1 MDHMQL
7 RELRELVAS
16 TADAAFAV
24 DSEGSVVAWNAAAE
38 VLFGIA
44 AKDALGKKCQS
55 LVRGSDECGPV
66 CSTDCLVHQAV
77 RERRRLQNFDLLVE
91 TSQGKRW
98 CNFSVMMASVINRE
112 LPFSIHV
119 IRQIDMRKRLEILM
133 RDFILSGTKIPAD
146 EAKDLITTTRTP
158 AQSID
163 LSRREKDILEL
174 LAKGRG
180 TRDIS
185 EQLHISRTT
194 VNNHVQ
200 HIFRKLSAHTR
211 LEAIRRA
218 ERAGLI

>member
-1 MDHMQL
+1 MDPMQL

-38 VLFGIA
+38 VLFGISA
-44 AKDALGKKCQS
+44 RDALGKRCWS
-55 LVRGSDECGPV
+55 IVHGSDECGPV

-77 RERRRLQNFDLLVE
+77 RERRQLQNFDLLVE
-91 TSQGKRW
+91 TSQGRRW
-98 CNFSVMMASVINRE
+98 CNISVMMASVINRE

-119 IRQIDMRKRLEILM
+119 IRQIDMQKRLEILM
-133 RDFILSGTKIPAD
+133 RDFILSGTRIRAD
-146 EAKDLITTTRTP
+146 EVKDLIATTRTP
-158 AQSID
+158 AQSIE
-163 LSRREKDILEL
+163 LSPRERDILGL
-174 LAKGRG
+174 LAKGCD
-180 TRDIS
+180 TRNIS

-194 VNNHVQ
+194 INNHVQ
-200 HIFRKLSAHTR
+200 HMFRKLNAHTR